1 MLLEMYEPVLAVKF
15 IISLLFVITDLKAG
29 RCWVRTVIKKAYCF
43 VFSLSNFDLVGIVES
58 LKSPLIFKFEQLFS
72 DNL

>member
-1 MLLEMYEPVLAVKF
+1 MLLEMCEPVLAVKF
-15 IISLLFVITDLKAG
+15 IISLLCVIADLKAG
-29 RCWVRTVIKKAYCF
+29 RCCVRTVIKKGYCF
-43 VFSLSNFDLVGIVES
+43 VFSLSNFDLVWIVES